1 MPGALSPT
9 VAEGVMRLAT
19 DLPFDRA
26 ARTLAF
32 FWRVQLSAATVRRH
46 TEVAGGVAV
55 EAQTAE
61 AEALDMDTPEPPV
74 GPARQQLS
82 ADGAMVPLV
91 GGEWAEVKT
100 LALGTLLDRVGPET
114 DEPHATDLTYFSR
127 MTDAATFGRLAAV
140 EIHRRGTERAGTVV
154 AVMDGAE
161 WLQALVDRYRPDAVR
176 VLDFP
181 HAVEHLWSAAHAVW
195 GGASADAAAWVQ
207 RQAHTLK
214 HDDPADVLTAVRA
227 LPTDTATDPGAAA
240 TTRAGTLSYL
250 EKRREQ
256 IQYAQF
262 RAHGYPIGS
271 GMIESANKLVVEAR
285 LKGSGMHWARH
296 HVNPMLALRNVT
308 CADRWGDTVPLIRTR
323 LRAAA
328 ARSRTERWRA
338 RHPEPVLPTVESD
351 TPPAPQR
358 EPRPHIPDQPKLF
371 VDGRPTAHHPWRA
384 PLKPYPTPAGKI

>member
-1 MPGALSPT
+1 
-9 VAEGVMRLAT
+9 MRLAT

-32 FWRVQLSAATVRRH
+32 FWRVPLSEATVRRH
-46 TEVAGGVAV
+46 TQGAGDAVVA
-55 EAQTAE
+55 AQTAE
-61 AEALDMDTPEPPV
+61 AEALEANTPEPPA

-100 LALGTLLDRVGPET
+100 LALGTLRNDRVGSET
-114 DEPHATDLTYFSR
+114 DAPPHATDLTYFSR

-140 EIHRRGTERAGTVV
+140 EIHRRGTERADTGV

-181 HAVEHLWSAAHAVW
+181 HAVEHLSAAAHAVW
-195 GGASADAAAWVQ
+195 GGASAEAAAWVQ
-207 RQAHTLK
+207 LQAHAVK
-214 HDDPADVLTAVRA
+214 HHDPADVLTALRA
-227 LPTDTATDPGAAA
+227 LPTDTAADPGAAA

-250 EKRREQ
+250 AKRREQ

-308 CADRWGDTVPLIRTR
+308 CADRWDETVPVIRDR

-328 ARSRTERWRA
+328 AHGRTERWRA
-338 RHPEPVLPTVESD
+338 RHPEP
-351 TPPAPQR
+351 PPAR
-358 EPRPHIPDQPKLF
+358 EPDPIPIPEPAPRPRIPDQPTLF

-384 PLKPYPTPAGKI
+384 PLKPHSTPAGKI